1 MLFKKVWTSVCTNSL
16 LNIDISV
23 FKLNCFSPSCQE
35 QVDGAKGDG
44 GVGAQ
49 MSLRCTGKDSLRDE
63 ASPCGETSLVENLKT
78 ISRRNTIL
86 TVSIISVQHD
96 NSCTSVRPPRTLQPV

>member
-1 MLFKKVWTSVCTNSL
+1 
-16 LNIDISV
+16 
-23 FKLNCFSPSCQE
+23 
-35 QVDGAKGDG
+35 
-44 GVGAQ
+44 